1 LSGKEESGLLPQ
13 MIYVSYV
20 VMIEVGFI
28 ASCLADQINEFDVI
42 VIPERKIFLWMC
54 SISRITLN
62 YPAGG

>member
-1 LSGKEESGLLPQ
+1 
-13 MIYVSYV
+13 
-20 VMIEVGFI
+20 MIEVGFI